1 MQNHPHLYGLVNNG
15 AYGQAGAVED
25 LSRTA
30 LREQFET
37 NVFGTHELT
46 QKLMPLFRK
55 QNRGR
60 IVQISSVLGVVA
72 LPMRGAYNA
81 SKFALEGLTDTQRLE
96 LKDTAITL
104 SLIEPGAIETRFRAN
119 GLHYFEKHIDEAN
132 SVYKQH
138 YKSLRQRLTR
148 KENAKFTEQPERVSR
163 DILHALTAPKPKIR
177 YRITIPT
184 IIASK
189 LKRLLSDRMMD
200 RITGNKG

>member
-1 MQNHPHLYGLVNNG
+1 MQHNSKKPVLITGCSSGIGLNAASTLQQNGFHVIASVRKRQDISALQSMGLECIHLDLSDEVSIQRAVDYIMQNHPHLYGLVNNG

-96 LKDTAITL
+96 LKNNITKAYANVL
-104 SLIEPGAIETRFRAN
+104 LARKTPNSLNNRSECLEIFCT
-119 GLHYFEKHIDEAN
+119 H
-132 SVYKQH
+132 
-138 YKSLRQRLTR
+138 
-148 KENAKFTEQPERVSR
+148 
-163 DILHALTAPKPKIR
+163 
-177 YRITIPT
+177 
-184 IIASK
+184 
-189 LKRLLSDRMMD
+189 
-200 RITGNKG
+200 